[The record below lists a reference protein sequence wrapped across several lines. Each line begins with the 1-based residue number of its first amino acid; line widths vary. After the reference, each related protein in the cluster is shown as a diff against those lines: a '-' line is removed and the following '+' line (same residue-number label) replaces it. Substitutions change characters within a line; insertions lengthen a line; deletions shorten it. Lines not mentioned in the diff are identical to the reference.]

1 MSDRRCVI
9 VVGLPRSGT
18 SWLAKCLS
26 FAPGFT
32 YYREPD
38 NWEHVPGAERRFTY
52 LYLDGEHD
60 DPAYRQL
67 LSRACAGQVATPY
80 TMSEDPGPL
89 LRFLGRPGRRLG
101 ERYPSLFFRKQHVLV
116 KLVYASLN
124 LAWLSAN
131 LPHAQQV
138 YILRHPC
145 GQFESWKRLG
155 WAPQPER
162 LLENPRLVREH
173 LQPFQDL
180 IRSANGF
187 WERVGAYWA
196 ATLYVVHRQSANG
209 ASRHIVAYEWLCGD
223 PRDRFRELYRQLG
236 LAWNDRAE
244 AFVQRANAGG
254 DGRPSSLSRL
264 AARQVDNWKDRLNRE
279 EIESCRRFVEPFGLP
294 YYPSFEPYVSS
305 PSGDQP
311 GVMASSHAPI
321 GLGLPVS

>member
-26 FAPGFT
+26 FAPGLT

-38 NWEHVPGAERRFTY
+38 NWEHVPGAEKRFTF
-52 LYLDGEHD
+52 LYLDAEHD
-60 DPAYRQL
+60 DTAYRQL
-67 LSRACAGQVATPY
+67 LTRACAGQVATPY

-101 ERYPSLFFRKQHVLV
+101 ERYPLLFCRKPHVLV
-116 KLVYASLN
+116 KLVHASLN

-131 LPHAQQV
+131 FPHAQQV

-155 WAPQPER
+155 WSPRPEK
-162 LLENPRLVREH
+162 LLENPRLVADH
-173 LQPFQDL
+173 LHPFRDL
-180 IRSANGF
+180 IRSAKSY

-196 ATLYVVHRQSANG
+196 AIMHVVHRQNG
-209 ASRHIVAYEWLCGD
+209 IGGHRHIVAYEWLCGD
-223 PRDRFRELYRQLG
+223 PMTRVQELYLQLG
-236 LAWNDRAE
+236 LSWNKRAE
-244 AFVQRANAGG
+244 RFIQRANTEG
-254 DGRPSSLSRL
+254 DRRPSSLQRL
-264 AARQVDNWKDRLNRE
+264 ATQQVDNWKDRLSRD
-279 EIESCRRFVEPFGLP
+279 EIETCRRFVEPFGLP
-294 YYPSFEPYVSS
+294 YYPDFEPYVGS

-311 GVMASSHAPI
+311 GDLACRQ
-321 GLGLPVS
+321 